1 MEAALGMRR
10 AVAVIAV
17 VLTVAPAARAES
29 GAQVRALAARAHGDP
44 AALAELRRVR
54 AVDGRPVDFGRLL
67 GGPAVQARLRTLASG
82 SGPVA
87 ASGESAAEARSIL
100 HERRFRGSSVPRPF
114 HGILAWLG
122 DRLAF
127 VGRAWDWLARQIPGG
142 GYVLWAIVGGLVV
155 AAAAWGGAAL
165 VRRREG
171 KLVAGADRRLSA
183 AAGDPAGLERE
194 ADRAE
199 RDGDFELALRL
210 RFRAGLIR
218 LGRARALP
226 LRESL
231 TSGEASSILHLTE
244 FDALARR
251 FDEVVYGRRPAAA
264 RDLDEARDSWPRV
277 LDSAGKR

>member
-1 MEAALGMRR
+1 
-10 AVAVIAV
+10 
-17 VLTVAPAARAES
+17 VLTAVPAATAET
-29 GAQVRALAARAHGDP
+29 GAQVRALAARARRDP
-44 AALAELRRVR
+44 AALADLRRVR
-54 AVDGRPVDFGRLL
+54 VIDGRPVDLGRLL
-67 GGPAVQARLRTLASG
+67 GGPALQARLRTLASDAGPATVSG
-82 SGPVA
+82 SPGA
-87 ASGESAAEARSIL
+87 DARAIL

-114 HGILAWLG
+114 HGIVAWLG

-127 VGRAWDWLARQIPGG
+127 VADGWRRLGRLVPGG
-142 GYVLWAIVGGLVV
+142 TYVLWTILGGLV
-155 AAAAWGGAAL
+155 ALAAAWVGAAL

-171 KLVAGADRRLSA
+171 KLVAGAERRLSA
-183 AAGDPAGLERE
+183 VAGDPVALERE

-218 LGRARALP
+218 LGRARAVP

-231 TSGEASSILHLTE
+231 TSGEASSILRLSE

-264 RDLDEARDSWPRV
+264 RDLDEARDTWPRV
-277 LDSAGKR
+277 LESAGRR